1 MMIDARVQAL
11 CDEFG
16 IEIIPS
22 HCYPDIGQTR
32 APWHIQRIIERFGM
46 DHARAVMR
54 TLAETANN
62 KALLD
67 ESGLWAASDLLRAYA
82 RIYQDRPTDWF
93 EVWDAA
99 PVGELQFVAQQL
111 RGFVKIRPALAG
123 MVQERLYKRFG
134 KWADQ
139 PDLLDDRRTA

>member
-1 MMIDARVQAL
+1 MTDPRVLAL
-11 CDEFG
+11 CSEFG
-16 IEIIPS
+16 IEIVPANR
-22 HCYPDIGQTR
+22 YPDIGQTR
-32 APWHIQRIIERFGM
+32 AVASIQRIIERFGEH
-46 DHARAVMR
+46 HARAVMR

-82 RIYQDRPTDWF
+82 RIYQERPTDWF

-139 PDLLDDRRTA
+139 PDLLDDRRLPA